1 MNRKLPLIKPP
12 MMAGYTEVFTEYLNE
27 IQRLITKH
35 VPALE
40 AIFNG
45 MRPILDNSQRATET
59 DIGNVL
65 DKLSQKAS
73 TIAFEAVAYLT
84 DEMTPTFRAAAA
96 DSK

>member
-1 MNRKLPLIKPP
+1 MNRKLPLIKKP

-27 IQRLITKH
+27 IQRLITEH

-59 DIGNVL
+59 DIGNAL
-65 DKLSQKAS
+65 DKLSQNAA
-73 TIAFEAVAYLT
+73 TVALEAVTYLT